1 MRIDWKDQ
9 IGSWGPFSLSLS
21 ESNLINIFF
30 SIAERPIVRKI
41 NWPISNQ
48 GLVNEGSSPFYSHIY
63 TYQLSV
69 KMSYAWR
76 VQIAPRAG
84 IHLPQAH
91 SIHHPDLPRKRL
103 ALRRHYC
110 IVLML
115 FPCTFIRVDRR
126 RRKKKRERWKERG
139 VWENDQKYKKWQRTK
154 QGWV

>member
-1 MRIDWKDQ
+1 
-9 IGSWGPFSLSLS
+9 
-21 ESNLINIFF
+21 
-30 SIAERPIVRKI
+30 
-41 NWPISNQ
+41 
-48 GLVNEGSSPFYSHIY
+48 
-63 TYQLSV
+63 
-69 KMSYAWR
+69 MSYAWR

-126 RRKKKRERWKERG
+126 RRKKNERDEKKEACEKMTKSIRSGSEQSRG
-139 VWENDQKYKKWQRTK
+139 GYRLGILRGNITRLQNRVTVLVSNIPHQSICYFIYLTSLSKVFK
-154 QGWV
+154 QWS